1 MVNRKNVA
9 VVFVFVLL
17 LSLLAGCV
25 AQPVQLPDREV
36 PVNMDE
42 ALMAQQAGME
52 GLATGSA
59 TFTEAELSSFL
70 TAMIQQ
76 NGGGA
81 VPIDG
86 VTTWFN
92 DDGTLAVQV
101 QLTPGTVPGIDTL
114 DLVGKVM
121 VDNGRVKVELD
132 QAGAG
137 PISVTGPFLGLVQGM
152 INRALDDPS
161 LGVAVAVDVS
171 DGQMTLSLAQ

>member
-9 VVFVFVLL
+9 MVFVLVLL

-25 AQPVQLPDREV
+25 AQPVQMPEREV
-36 PVNMDE
+36 PVTMEE
-42 ALMAQQAGME
+42 AMAAQQAGME

-70 TAMIQQ
+70 TEMIQQ
-76 NGGGA
+76 NGGGT
-81 VPIDG
+81 VPVDQ
-86 VTTWFN
+86 VTTYFN
-92 DDGTLAVQV
+92 DDGTIAIDI
-101 QLTPGTVPGIDTL
+101 QLTPGTVPGIDSVG
-114 DLVGKVM
+114 LVGKVD
-121 VDNGRVKVELD
+121 VEDGRVKTELS

-137 PISVTGPFLGLVQGM
+137 PISVTGPMLQLVQGM

-171 DGQMTLSLAQ
+171 DGEMMVSLAQ